1 MELAR
6 VDTLVNNL
14 ASLFESGLDFY
25 TKWKKKLER
34 QPRKDA
40 VSTSL
45 DMSSHRIKAT
55 YQVGFAMIGPDFSA
69 GDDECRR
76 ALSANLSQLQ
86 DRVNSLRQALGS
98 QQRHFIN
105 LHDMF
110 LSFEGIRI
118 RCITALADQYRRFAS
133 GRPVPQEMPI
143 PGRLRAA
150 YPPDDD
156 GHISPPPPPPPPTHV
171 ENPRTE
177 FDRQTAVW
185 STNSDPPV
193 FQSEPPSPPL
203 TPKVTPDDMESCF
216 GGAASVISAYN
227 PRQSMRPKNSVFSI
241 FCPEAMSL
249 QVDPSREFP
258 VKGKCSCGY
267 KWNTPEL
274 DSKGYLPARDGFRV
288 TKRFLAKSHCDRRAE
303 KGVGGAAAAEQLKA
317 GYGCVL
323 CISTGHTE
331 TFETAETLRTH
342 INTTHHK
349 WQMLHDSDMT

>member
-1 MELAR
+1 MVCL
-6 VDTLVNNL
+6 
-14 ASLFESGLDFY
+14 S
-25 TKWKKKLER
+25 
-34 QPRKDA
+34 P
-40 VSTSL
+40 
-45 DMSSHRIKAT
+45 SSAPPCPADKRA
-55 YQVGFAMIGPDFSA
+55 
-69 GDDECRR
+69 DDCRR
-76 ALSANLSQLQ
+76 ALLANLSQLQ
-86 DRVNSLRQALGS
+86 DRVDSLRQALGS

-110 LSFEGIRI
+110 LSLEGIRI
-118 RCITALADQYRRFAS
+118 RCISALADQYRRLAA

-143 PGRLRAA
+143 PGRLRSAC
-150 YPPDDD
+150 PPDD
-156 GHISPPPPPPPPTHV
+156 GHISPPPPPPPPTRV
-171 ENPRTE
+171 EHPRTE

-203 TPKVTPDDMESCF
+203 TPKVTRDDMESCF
-216 GGAASVISAYN
+216 GGGAASVISAYN
-227 PRQSMRPKNSVFSI
+227 PRQSMRPKNSVFSM

-267 KWNTPEL
+267 KWNNPEL

-303 KGVGGAAAAEQLKA
+303 KGVGAAAAVEQLKA

-331 TFETAETLRTH
+331 TFEMAETLRTH

-349 WQMLHDSDMT
+349 WQMLHDSDMTCQ